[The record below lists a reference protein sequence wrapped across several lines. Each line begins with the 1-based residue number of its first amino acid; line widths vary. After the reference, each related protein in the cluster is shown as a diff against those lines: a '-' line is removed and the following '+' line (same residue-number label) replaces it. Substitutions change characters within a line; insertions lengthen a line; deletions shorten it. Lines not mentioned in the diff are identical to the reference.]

1 MPMNDGYPNMNKNS
15 EYEDSVISYERKL
28 AGSFNFVIREAE
40 DLYQGRGRLR
50 KTYDRLTNRLEALG
64 VAYGV
69 VGGYALIVHG
79 VRRFTED
86 IDILVSGEGL
96 DRLHKQLI
104 GLGYVR
110 VAPGSRNLRD
120 VETGVKIEFI
130 VTGEFPGDGKP
141 KPVAF
146 PDPEAV
152 VERREGIKVIN
163 LKSLIEL
170 KLASG
175 MTAKGRLQDLA
186 DVQRLIQERGLNAD
200 FADALNA
207 YVRDK
212 FLELLS

>member
-1 MPMNDGYPNMNKNS
+1 MNKNS
-15 EYEDSVISYERKL
+15 EYEDEVTPYERQL
-28 AGSFNFVIREAE
+28 ARSFNFVIKEAE
-40 DLYQGRGRLR
+40 QLYQGQGRLR

-120 VETGVKIEFI
+120 VETGVKVEFI

-146 PDPEAV
+146 PALEAI

-186 DVQRLIQERGLNAD
+186 DVQRLIQENGLNVE
-200 FADALNA
+200 FAEELNA

-212 FLELLS
+212 FVELLS

>member
-1 MPMNDGYPNMNKNS
+1 MTKNS
-15 EYEDSVISYERKL
+15 EYEEKGISYEHQLSR
-28 AGSFNFVIREAE
+28 SFNFVIREAE
-40 DLYQGRGRLR
+40 QLYQGQGRLR
-50 KTYDRLTNRLEALG
+50 KTYDRLTKRLEALG

-69 VGGYALIVHG
+69 VGGYALIVYG

-86 IDILVSGEGL
+86 IDVLVTGEGL
-96 DRLHKQLI
+96 ARLHKQLI
-104 GLGYVR
+104 GLGYIR
-110 VAPGSRNLRD
+110 VATGSRNLRD

-146 PDPEAV
+146 PAPEAV

-186 DVQRLIQERGLNAD
+186 DVQRLIQENGLNVE
-200 FADALNA
+200 FAEELNA

-212 FLELLS
+212 FVELLS

>member
-1 MPMNDGYPNMNKNS
+1 MNKNS
-15 EYEDSVISYERKL
+15 EYEDEVTPYERQL
-28 AGSFNFVIREAE
+28 ARSFNFVIREAE
-40 DLYQGRGRLR
+40 QLYQGQGRLR

-146 PDPEAV
+146 PAPEAV

-186 DVQRLIQERGLNAD
+186 DVQRLIQENGLNVE
-200 FADALNA
+200 FAEELNA

>member
-1 MPMNDGYPNMNKNS
+1 MNENS
-15 EYEDSVISYERKL
+15 EYESEVVAYEREVTR
-28 AGSFNFVIREAE
+28 SFDFVVSEAE
-40 DLYQGRGRLR
+40 QLYQGRGRLR
-50 KTYDRLTNRLEALG
+50 KTYDRLTRRLEELG
-64 VAYGV
+64 VSYGL
-69 VGGYALIVHG
+69 VGGYALILHG

-86 IDILVSGEGL
+86 IDVLVSGKDL
-96 DRLHKQLI
+96 DRLHEQLI
-104 GLGYVR
+104 GRGYVR

-120 VETGVKIEFI
+120 VETRVKIEF
-130 VTGEFPGDGKP
+130 VTTGEFPGDGKP

-152 VERREGIKVIN
+152 VESREGVKVIN

-186 DVQRLIQERGLNAD
+186 DVQRLIQEHRLTAEFAEELNP
-200 FADALNA
+200 